1 MKNILVARIDDRLIH
16 GQVVTSWIRSYPI
29 TNILIV
35 AEDLANN
42 QLMQR
47 IYKSVAPE
55 GIEVTV
61 LNNQDAIQLLAE
73 KEGKSENLM
82 LLAKTPE
89 VFEFLVDHDVPLSK
103 IVLGGMGSK
112 PGRETLIRNI
122 SANVAERESFRR
134 LIQRGIKIVYQMVP
148 VDKEIEIEKLL

>member
-1 MKNILVARIDDRLIH
+1 MKNILVARIDDRVIH

-61 LNNQDAIQLLAE
+61 LNNQDAIQLLDE

-122 SANVAERESFRR
+122 SASVAERESFRR

>member
-1 MKNILVARIDDRLIH
+1 
-16 GQVVTSWIRSYPI
+16 
-29 TNILIV
+29 
-35 AEDLANN
+35 
-42 QLMQR
+42 MQR